1 MGKSFELLGMMAFQ
15 TFLVLIVG
23 VSLMT
28 TSKEA
33 TPTTLTTASI
43 EQFIEELS
51 NVTAGKKE
59 GMDSAGVTEF
69 LMKHLASGGEF
80 ITQMTYIGET
90 MEEREEDITMSKLD
104 YISNVLQ
111 GLENIEEH
119 ESSLHI
125 DHINISSDGQEALV
139 VFSNYEEGRMPL
151 PSQVS
156 GMRKIAMSGTS
167 YCEQKLG
174 LTEKQVIQL
183 LSENCITDISF
194 IDE

>member
-23 VSLMT
+23 ISLMT
-28 TSKEA
+28 TSKQSS
-33 TPTTLTTASI
+33 PTTLTASVV
-43 EQFIEELS
+43 EQFIQELS
-51 NVTAGKKE
+51 EVTAGKKE
-59 GMDSAGVTEF
+59 DMDSPAVTEY
-69 LMKHLASGGEF
+69 LMKHLSRNGKF
-80 ITQMTYIGET
+80 KTQMTYIDET
-90 MEEREEDITMSKLD
+90 MEKREEDITMNKLD

-111 GLENIEEH
+111 GLDGIEGH

-125 DHINISSDGQEALV
+125 EHINITPDGQEAFV

-151 PSQVS
+151 PSQAGS
-156 GMRKIAMSGTS
+156 MRKIAMSGTS

-183 LSENCITDISF
+183 LSESCMTDISF